1 MATTIDLGKVVG
13 PQGPRGEQGPQGNQG
28 AQGPKGDPGEPF
40 RIDKIYD
47 SIDAM
52 NAGYATDGVR
62 VGGFVMIDTGSVD
75 DADTGK
81 LYCKGESAYQ
91 YICDLSGATGIQ
103 GPKGDQGPE
112 GPRGQQGL
120 QGPQG
125 DKGDTGAQGPKG
137 DKGDPLKYSDL
148 TEEQKEELKQDITT
162 INQEYKSRYVATNTT
177 STVPIG
183 ITEYKSD
190 VGMLEVYISGLRLIE
205 GTDYTVS
212 GTNISLTKAIDAGG
226 EVHIVYTKSVAATEI
241 DFASLKG
248 PKGDKGDQGV
258 QGPEGPK
265 GDQGPIGPQGPQGEK
280 GETGATGETGPQ
292 GPQGETGPQ
301 GPQGPKGDP
310 GQAGAD
316 GKTPSFEIDEK
327 GHLIAIFD

>member
-1 MATTIDLGKVVG
+1 MATTVDLGKVVG
-13 PQGPRGEQGPQGNQG
+13 PQGPRGEQGPQGNPG
-28 AQGPKGDPGEPF
+28 VKGDKGDPGEPF

-47 SIDAM
+47 SVDAM

-62 VGGFVMIDTGSVD
+62 IGGFVMIDTGSVD
-75 DADTGK
+75 DPDTGK

-103 GPKGDQGPE
+103 GPKGDTGPQ
-112 GPRGQQGL
+112 GPRGEQGL
-120 QGPQG
+120 QGIQG
-125 DKGDTGAQGPKG
+125 DKGDTGPQGPKG

-148 TEEQKEELKQDITT
+148 TQEQKEELKQDITT
-162 INQEYKSRYVATNTT
+162 INQEYKSRYVATSTT

-205 GTDYTVS
+205 GTDYTIS
-212 GTNISLTKAIDAGG
+212 GTNISLTKVIDEGG
-226 EVHIVYTKSVAATEI
+226 EVHFVYTKSVAATET
-241 DFASLKG
+241 DFDSLK
-248 PKGDKGDQGV
+248 
-258 QGPEGPK
+258 
-265 GDQGPIGPQGPQGEK
+265 
-280 GETGATGETGPQ
+280 

-316 GKTPSFEIDEK
+316 GKTPSFEIDEN
-327 GHLIAIFD
+327 GHLIAIYD